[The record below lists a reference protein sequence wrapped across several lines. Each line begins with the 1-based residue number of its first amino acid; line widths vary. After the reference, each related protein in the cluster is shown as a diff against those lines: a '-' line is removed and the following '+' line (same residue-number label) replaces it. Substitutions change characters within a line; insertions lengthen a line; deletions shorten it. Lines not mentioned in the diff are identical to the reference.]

1 MGTWSASITGNDTAL
16 DMIEEYKVAFSYFD
30 VPTGLQKLDKFVRSN
45 FDESDEDEWCAYFYS
60 LADFMWKN
68 GILTDEIRDK
78 AVQMVDS
85 DFGMETWIE
94 AHCEK
99 QRRKELAKFRA
110 KITSPQCA
118 PKKIKISHIHP
129 DDIFEDGEVIAIR
142 LKTAGKKYLPHFP
155 VDPIPDEEFL
165 SYDNK
170 YVIIQKAY
178 SKEQHFSGVMP
189 ELCDR
194 TAIFVLFKG
203 IYDSPEDVD
212 ITQLEKADFKC
223 DDPESVSFFE
233 HESSMFQ
240 FKKRG
245 YKIIGKM
252 APRLTPAEESIMA
265 NFLHL
270 GDDHLYSNS
279 DSRVIAAV
287 LDYDI
292 ILKEYVDE
300 IDEEDL
306 MDLVRAEVLHK
317 REYARGLPKP
327 QTKEDFL
334 ELRGRINQ
342 AKKEQYDAYREIL
355 DNGAKVYE
363 IHYAYPIGYAVK
375 VPDEPAKILLRESDY
390 KYWDIIEPF
399 VHEQLDNHLK

>member
-1 MGTWSASITGNDTAL
+1 MGTWSAGITGNDTAL

-30 VPTGLQKLDKFVRSN
+30 VSTGLQKLDQFVRSN

-85 DFGMETWIE
+85 DFGMETWRE
-94 AHCEK
+94 AGSEK
-99 QRRKELAKFRA
+99 QRRKELAKFRE

-129 DDIFEDGEVIAIR
+129 DDIFENGEVIAIQ
-142 LKTAGKKYLPHFP
+142 LKTSGKKYRPNYP
-155 VDPIPDEEFL
+155 CDPISDEEFL

-194 TAIFVLFKG
+194 TAVFVLFKG

-212 ITQLEKADFKC
+212 ITKLEKADFKC
-223 DDPESVSFFE
+223 SDSDLVSFFE
-233 HESSMFQ
+233 HESSMFY
-240 FKKRG
+240 FKRRG

-252 APRLTPAEESIMA
+252 EPRLLPAEEGVMA
-265 NFLHL
+265 HLLNL
-270 GDDHLYSNS
+270 GDNGFSSNP
-279 DSRVIAAV
+279 DSRLIAAV
-287 LDYDI
+287 IDYDMT
-292 ILKEYVDE
+292 LREHKEE
-300 IDEEDL
+300 IDVEDL
-306 MDLVRAEVLHK
+306 IDLVRAEVLRK
-317 REYARGLPKP
+317 REYAQGLKTPK
-327 QTKEDFL
+327 TKEDFL
-334 ELRGRINQ
+334 ERRARIKE
-342 AKKEQYDAYREIL
+342 AEEEQYAAYRAIL

-363 IHYAYPIGYAVK
+363 IHYAYPLGYAIK
-375 VPDEPAKILLRESDY
+375 VPNEPARILLEETTY
-390 KYWDIIEPF
+390 KYWDIVEKY
-399 VHEQLDNHLK
+399 VREQLDS